1 MHEQKSFSLPL
12 LFSFPE
18 FSVCLSKSY
27 IMFFFAFTGRALRDG
42 READLYE
49 AAARKPLHAGPGL
62 FKDLFVR
69 AVCLHCLRFWM
80 VMTSLIRFPGWD
92 YTVTLNFLSSVILN
106 FFHYMFTKQPPPLLW
121 TFNSIPHNFSCVLT
135 FVNKNTSISL
145 QNFICLNI
153 LVALHI
159 YWITNTTVFMETNYT
174 FEIVD
179 GSWKLFLCA
188 TVICIMSSDL
198 LEFN

>member
-1 MHEQKSFSLPL
+1 MHGWRLSDVAPAQQGTRNIKHHWSVVERCMFARCHCKHSTPAWCMSRNLSL
-12 LFSFPE
+12 
-18 FSVCLSKSY
+18 CLSKSY

-106 FFHYMFTKQPPPLLW
+106 FFHYMFTKQPPLLLW
-121 TFNSIPHNFSCVLT
+121 TSNSIALNYSCV
-135 FVNKNTSISL
+135 
-145 QNFICLNI
+145 
-153 LVALHI
+153 
-159 YWITNTTVFMETNYT
+159 
-174 FEIVD
+174 
-179 GSWKLFLCA
+179 
-188 TVICIMSSDL
+188 
-198 LEFN
+198 